1 MTKVKTRQKSS
12 DLSGYFPNK
21 SRKCYFTARD
31 YCSNKGGVAD
41 YKLLPLY
48 AKMPLCTHCSVNN
61 IKYIHFLQL
70 TKKKQPKTE

>member
-1 MTKVKTRQKSS
+1 MTKVKTQQKSS

-48 AKMPLCTHCSVNN
+48 AKMLFCTHCSVNN
-61 IKYIHFLQL
+61 ISIFSKLQ
-70 TKKKQPKTE
+70 KKTQ